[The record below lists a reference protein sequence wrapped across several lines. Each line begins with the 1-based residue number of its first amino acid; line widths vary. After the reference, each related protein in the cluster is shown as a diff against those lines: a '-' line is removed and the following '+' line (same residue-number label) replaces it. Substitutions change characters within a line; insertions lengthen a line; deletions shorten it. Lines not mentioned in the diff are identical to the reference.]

1 MVNPMPNEPE
11 LLDIQ
16 QAAALLQ
23 VSETSLRRWT
33 NAGRLACLRVG
44 GRRERRFRRADL
56 LAFLERNPGA
66 VLPPPPSPEVTG
78 AEALSLATGHL
89 CGLYTSDLSRTRQA
103 AHFLAAGLHTGSA
116 CFLAAEPDV
125 RDRVRALLE
134 RQWPS
139 ARHDIAA
146 GRLVFSD
153 YADSAAA
160 QLEYWETRF
169 VAATRVGAHSLR
181 VVGDVSGGELGRGAA
196 FDEVL
201 EYEAEYGRSLAP
213 RFRVATLCLYDARG
227 LSGVEAARLLQVHGD
242 VFRYSAE
249 RSIAKQ

>member
-1 MVNPMPNEPE
+1 MTHALD

-56 LAFLERNPGA
+56 LAFLERNPGTA
-66 VLPPPPSPEVTG
+66 LQVTG
-78 AEALSLATGHL
+78 NEVPDHF
-89 CGLYTSDLSRTRQA
+89 CGLYTSDLTRTRQA
-103 AHFLAAGLHTGSA
+103 AQFLADGLHARST
-116 CFLAAEPDV
+116 CFLAAAPEV

-134 RQWPS
+134 HQQPS
-139 ARHDIAA
+139 LRHDMAA
-146 GRLVFSD
+146 ARLVFSD

-160 QLEYWETRF
+160 QLEFWETRF
-169 VAATRVGAHSLR
+169 VAATRAGARSLR
-181 VVGDVSGGELGRGAA
+181 VVGDVSGGQLGRSSA

-201 EYEAEYGRSLAP
+201 EYEAEYGRSLAA
-213 RFRVATLCLYDARG
+213 RFPVATLCLYDARR
-227 LSGVEAARLLQVHGD
+227 LSGVETARLLQVHAD
-242 VFRYSAE
+242 VFRYTAE
-249 RSIAKQ
+249 RSLAKQ

>member
-1 MVNPMPNEPE
+1 MVNPMNHELE

-56 LAFLERNPGA
+56 LAFLEKNPGA
-66 VLPPPPSPEVTG
+66 AAPQVTG
-78 AEALSLATGHL
+78 AEAPDLATGHL
-89 CGLYTSDLSRTRQA
+89 CGLYTSDLTRTRQA
-103 AHFLAAGLHTGSA
+103 AQFLADGLHPGSA

-125 RDRVRALLE
+125 RDRVRALIE

-139 ARHDIAA
+139 LRHDIAA

-160 QLEYWETRF
+160 QLEFWETRF
-169 VAATRVGAHSLR
+169 VAATRAGAHSLR

-196 FDEVL
+196 FEEVL

-213 RFRVATLCLYDARG
+213 RFPVATLCLYDARG
-227 LSGVEAARLLQVHGD
+227 LSGVEAARLLQVHAD

-249 RSIAKQ
+249 RSLAKQ

>member
-1 MVNPMPNEPE
+1 MSNELE

-16 QAAALLQ
+16 QAATLLQ

-44 GRRERRFRRADL
+44 GRRERRFRRVDL

-66 VLPPPPSPEVTG
+66 APQVTG
-78 AEALSLATGHL
+78 AEALGLPAGHL
-89 CGLYTSDLSRTRQA
+89 CGLYTSDLTRTRQA
-103 AHFLAAGLHTGSA
+103 AQFLADGLRAGST

-125 RDRVRALLE
+125 RDRVRAQLE

-139 ARHDIAA
+139 SRHDIAA

-153 YADSAAA
+153 YAATAAA
-160 QLEYWETRF
+160 QLEFWETGF
-169 VAATRVGAHSLR
+169 VAATRAGARSLR
-181 VVGDVSGGELGRGAA
+181 VVGDVSGGQLGRGGA

-201 EYEAEYGRSLAP
+201 EYEAEYGRSLVP
-213 RFRVATLCLYDARG
+213 RFPLTTLCLYDARG
-227 LSGVEAARLLQVHGD
+227 LSGVEAARLLQVHAD

-249 RSIAKQ
+249 RSLAKQ

>member
-11 LLDIQ
+11 LLDIR

-66 VLPPPPSPEVTG
+66 VPPAPPQVTG
-78 AEALSLATGHL
+78 AEATDLSTGHL
-89 CGLYTSDLSRTRQA
+89 CGLYTSDLTRTRQA
-103 AHFLAAGLHTGSA
+103 AQFLAEGLHAGSA

-125 RDRVRALLE
+125 RDRVRAQLE
-134 RQWPS
+134 RQRPS
-139 ARHDIAA
+139 LRHDIAE

-181 VVGDVSGGELGRGAA
+181 VVGDVSGGKLGRGAA
-196 FDEVL
+196 FEEVL
-201 EYEAEYGRSLAP
+201 EYEAEYGRSLVP
-213 RFRVATLCLYDARG
+213 RFPVATLCLYDARG
-227 LSGVEAARLLQVHGD
+227 LSGVEAARLLQVHADG
-242 VFRYSAE
+242 FRYSAE
-249 RSIAKQ
+249 RSLAKQ